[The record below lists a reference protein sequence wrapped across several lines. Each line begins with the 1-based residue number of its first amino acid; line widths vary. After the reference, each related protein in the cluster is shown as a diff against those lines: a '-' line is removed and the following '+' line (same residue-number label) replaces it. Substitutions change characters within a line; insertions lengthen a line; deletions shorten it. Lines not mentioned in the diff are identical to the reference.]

1 MLLGRRAARNF
12 LDGAWPDQH
21 FVVHRP
27 PRQLP
32 PIFREGPLA
41 TFDGLAQVYGGRVQ
55 VAGGRGDDHLQFTIE
70 NAPAQHLRRIGVTVF
85 FGDDVSAYVAGAPE
99 FLRSLETALGAPL
112 GIGAIRTFASA
123 PGGGLE
129 SHYDHGE
136 TFIVQLEGTKE
147 LRLARNPS
155 YPLLQFIAGKPPVDE
170 HYAEYTDGF
179 PTRAPPDEVVVTL
192 EPGSVLF
199 IPRGMW
205 HRTEASDSGPSYSAS
220 ICIDTPAP
228 AELLLSALRLYLR
241 QSPDWRRPAYG
252 AWGSQRAPEAE
263 RLRELL
269 RELSERLPSL
279 SAEGIL
285 DGGAPFDLCAPTV
298 EDGRRFQRVPTTRLE
313 LGKGLRLR
321 AIGHGG
327 REVEIQLNRA
337 LLPVSNWLKR
347 REGAFRFADLQHA
360 HPKLE
365 RSLLTTLVQ
374 SLVAAEALRWL
385 PFDAYDAKPEVLIR
399 GVGR

>member
-1 MLLGRRAARNF
+1 
-12 LDGAWPDQH
+12 
-21 FVVHRP
+21 
-27 PRQLP
+27 
-32 PIFREGPLA
+32 
-41 TFDGLAQVYGGRVQ
+41 
-55 VAGGRGDDHLQFTIE
+55 
-70 NAPAQHLRRIGVTVF
+70 VTVF
-85 FGDDVSAYVAGAPE
+85 FGDDVSPHAPGGPE
-99 FLRSLETALGAPL
+99 FLRSLEAALGAPQ

-129 SHYDHGE
+129 PHYDQGE

-155 YPLLQFIAGKPPVDE
+155 HPLLQFIAGKPPVDE
-170 HYAEYTDGF
+170 HYAEYPHGF

-199 IPRGMW
+199 LPRGMW

-228 AELLLSALRLYLR
+228 ADLLVSALRLYLR
-241 QSPDWRRPAYG
+241 QSPLWRRPAYG
-252 AWGSQRAPEAE
+252 AWGPQRAAETERLRGLLHDLAE
-263 RLRELL
+263 RL
-269 RELSERLPSL
+269 PTL
-279 SAEGIL
+279 SAEEIL
-285 DGGAPFDLCAPTV
+285 DGGAPFDLCAPSID
-298 EDGRRFQRVPTTRLE
+298 EGRRFQRVPTTRLE

-337 LLPVSNWLKR
+337 LLPVANWLKR
-347 REGAFRFADLQHA
+347 RAGAFRFDELRTA
-360 HPKLE
+360 HPKLA

-385 PFDAYDAKPEVLIR
+385 PFDAYDVRTDVVIREV
-399 GVGR
+399 GK